1 MKQMKNVSP
10 TRSSSSPSSPRL
22 QHRQKRGTMIRDTPP
37 RTIDTQQRGRL
48 SRRSKSMQELTNV
61 VVDGRSPSFSKPTSS
76 SIRKQSVGGESSP
89 REDVSP
95 SAQGQG
101 RKTSL
106 AASPQRSSI
115 TGQQGAKSPGKSR
128 LSSSGPVGSTRTGPT
143 QVSRSASF
151 GSRPRPMV
159 PVMEPRSRT
168 EVSSRPARENQR
180 RASSVTP
187 TRSQSKGEC
196 SSNKLFHFV
205 LGEREVST

>member
-1 MKQMKNVSP
+1 
-10 TRSSSSPSSPRL
+10 
-22 QHRQKRGTMIRDTPP
+22 
-37 RTIDTQQRGRL
+37 
-48 SRRSKSMQELTNV
+48 MQELTNV

-89 REDVSP
+89 REGTSVSS

-128 LSSSGPVGSTRTGPT
+128 LSSSGPVDSTRTGPT